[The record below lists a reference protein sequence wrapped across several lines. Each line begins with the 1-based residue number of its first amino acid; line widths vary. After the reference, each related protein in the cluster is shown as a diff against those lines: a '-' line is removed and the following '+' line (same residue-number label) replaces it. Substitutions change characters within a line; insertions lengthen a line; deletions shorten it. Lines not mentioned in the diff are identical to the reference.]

1 VNNNKRIKMSKDKIL
16 ITQNNNNIIIET
28 KSKEIQIQIDKN
40 KDLNKIIQRKKIKF
54 ENITMEIKLKGI
66 NDEKNK

>member
-1 VNNNKRIKMSKDKIL
+1 MDFKI
-16 ITQNNNNIIIET
+16 
-28 KSKEIQIQIDKN
+28 
-40 KDLNKIIQRKKIKF
+40 NKIIQRKKIKF